1 MRVLIAE
8 DDRTSRIM
16 ITRMLAPY
24 ADCTVVV
31 NGNEAVSLFSTA
43 LELNRPYDLIC
54 LDVLMPELDGL
65 AVLTRMRG
73 LENDLEIKDP
83 NRARVIMTTALA
95 DLENI
100 KRAIRGNC
108 QGYLLKPINRLALL
122 EKLKS
127 LGLISNGQPLES
139 EDAVSVLSG
148 DGAAAAAA
156 GSDADT
162 KGDH

>member
-16 ITRMLAPY
+16 ISRMLAPY

-31 NGNEAVSLFSTA
+31 NGNEAVSLFRTA

-65 AVLTRMRG
+65 AALMRMRG
-73 LENDLEIKDP
+73 LENDLEIKEP
-83 NRARVIMTTALA
+83 CRARVIMTTALA
-95 DLENI
+95 DLENV
-100 KRAIRGNC
+100 KAAIRGNC
-108 QGYLLKPINRLALL
+108 QGYLLKPITQLALL
-122 EKLKS
+122 EKLRS
-127 LGLISNGQPLES
+127 LGLISSSQPPER
-139 EDAVSVLSG
+139 EDAETAPIRDSAVAAG
-148 DGAAAAAA
+148 D
-156 GSDADT
+156 GSDALN